1 VSKQRLYSLN
11 TEEEAY
17 KEGLKLDAM
26 EGIIGLN
33 IMKVTGKLIGRQ

>member
-1 VSKQRLYSLN
+1 MSKQRLCSLN
-11 TEEEAY
+11 TEEEAS